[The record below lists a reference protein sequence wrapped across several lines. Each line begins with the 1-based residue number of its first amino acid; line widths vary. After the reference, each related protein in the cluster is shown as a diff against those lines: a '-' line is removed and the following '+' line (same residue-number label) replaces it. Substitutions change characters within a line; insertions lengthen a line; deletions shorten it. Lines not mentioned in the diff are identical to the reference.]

1 MLTCFPFFKKSE
13 KNPQIIDGTTLC
25 VHGGLSPEIRTL
37 DSIRT
42 LSRAQEIPHEGAFC
56 GVFFVSFI
64 LRQLILQIKDL
75 MWSDPDDIEN
85 WAVSPRGAGWLFGG
99 SVVKEASI
107 HFSVNFFHFFS
118 DLLIAFAFK
127 FNHVN
132 SLNLI
137 ARAHQLVQE
146 GFKYMFDKQLVTVWS
161 APNYCYR
168 CGNKASIMT
177 VHEDSSNSFAVYD
190 AAPENERDK
199 GQFKRLVGFFFVF
212 FALGNSLKLHSNRLI
227 CHILYEFCRFNS
239 F

>member
-1 MLTCFPFFKKSE
+1 
-13 KNPQIIDGTTLC
+13 
-25 VHGGLSPEIRTL
+25 
-37 DSIRT
+37 
-42 LSRAQEIPHEGAFC
+42 
-56 GVFFVSFI
+56 
-64 LRQLILQIKDL
+64 

-99 SVVKEASI
+99 SVVKEVSI
-107 HFSVNFFHFFS
+107 YFSVKLFHLFG
-118 DLLIAFAFK
+118 FAYCACIFK

-177 VHEDSSNSFAVYD
+177 VHEDASNSFAVYD
-190 AAPENERDK
+190 AAPENDRDK
-199 GQFKRLVGFFFVF
+199 GQFKRLVSFFFRAF
-212 FALGNSLKLHSNRLI
+212 FFFLRSSLKLHTSRLI
-227 CHILYEFCRFNS
+227 CHILYEICRFNS
-239 F
+239 FLRKNSDVSSPYIRYSNEHGHLFSSPELGVITYWIRRCNAFRLGPTYHDPWRFGS